1 MDDDVLE
8 AANNCAISWAIS
20 EGRPRARFYPR
31 LARAALEPRDVPR
44 MCNGVPL
51 FKPEKGAKRPS
62 LALVN
67 RLRDAE

>member
-8 AANNCAISWAIS
+8 AAKQLGNQRGKTAGEILS
-20 EGRPRARFYPR
+20 E